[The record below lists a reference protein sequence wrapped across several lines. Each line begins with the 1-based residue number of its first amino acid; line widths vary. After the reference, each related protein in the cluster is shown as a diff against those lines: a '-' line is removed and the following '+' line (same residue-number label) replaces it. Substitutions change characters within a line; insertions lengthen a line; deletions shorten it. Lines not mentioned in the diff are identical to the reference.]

1 LERGHTTLH
10 ALPEEFVLHGR
21 KKKNDARTIHNQTD
35 KEAKQTLQIRKKKN
49 DARTIHKQTDSQSE
63 QALLK
68 KNNDA
73 RIMHRQT
80 SKQNNLC
87 K

>member
-1 LERGHTTLH
+1 MHSLQNLFYTEER
-10 ALPEEFVLHGR
+10 R
-21 KKKNDARTIHNQTD
+21 RRTIHNQTD

-49 DARTIHKQTDSQSE
+49 DARIIHKQTDRQSE

-68 KNNDA
+68 KKNDA

-80 SKQNNLC
+80 SKQNKLC

>member
-10 ALPEEFVLHGR
+10 ALPAEFVLHRR

-35 KEAKQTLQIRKKKN
+35 KEAKQTLQIRKNDARTIHRQTGRQSEEALLKKKN
-49 DARTIHKQTDSQSE
+49 DART
-63 QALLK
+63 
-68 KNNDA
+68 
-73 RIMHRQT
+73 MHRQT
-80 SKQNNLC
+80 SKQNKLC